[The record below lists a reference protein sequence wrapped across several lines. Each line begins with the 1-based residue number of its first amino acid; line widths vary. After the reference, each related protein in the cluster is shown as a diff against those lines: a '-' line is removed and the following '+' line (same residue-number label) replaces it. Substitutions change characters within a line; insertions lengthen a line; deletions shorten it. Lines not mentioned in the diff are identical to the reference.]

1 MNHRTYLKI
10 DLNKLEHNFNCVRNK
25 LPNNIKIL
33 GVIKA
38 NAYGHGAVEI
48 GKFLDGKCDFFGVAC
63 IEEAVELKKAEIK
76 TPILILGR
84 VFPFDIET
92 AVKYD
97 VRIPIF
103 SYDDAVALSNEA
115 VKQGKNMPFHFCI
128 DTGMSRIGFQVS
140 EESADICKSITELP
154 NIFAEG
160 LFSHFATADEKD
172 LSKAVEQRNKYKEFC
187 KMLSDRGIEIPIKHL
202 NNSAGIMNF
211 DEYFDMCR
219 MGIITYGLYPSDEVD
234 KDILDLEP
242 IMSWH
247 AKISH
252 IKELEPN
259 REISYGG
266 TFKTDRV
273 TKVATVPV
281 GYADGFPRC
290 LSNKGKV
297 IINGKYAKILGR
309 VCMDQFMVDVTGMDV
324 KEGDKVTLAG
334 KDGSEEILIDDLA
347 ALAGTFNY
355 EFVCDLGKRVP
366 RVFVKDGKI
375 VGTKDYFEDDYEV
388 EI

>member
-25 LPNNIKIL
+25 LPSDVKIL

-48 GKFLDGKCDFFGVAC
+48 GKFLDDKCDFFGVAC

-103 SYDDAVALSNEA
+103 SYEDAVVLSNEA
-115 VKQGKNMPFHFCI
+115 VKQEKNVPFHFCI

-140 EESADICKSITELP
+140 EGSADICKSITELP

-160 LFSHFATADEKD
+160 LFSHFATADEND
-172 LSKAVEQRNKYKEFC
+172 LSKAVEQRNKYKKFC
-187 KMLSDRGIEIPIKHL
+187 KMLSDREVEIPIKHL

-234 KDILDLEP
+234 KGILDLEP

-252 IKELEPN
+252 VKELETN

-266 TFKTDRV
+266 TFKTNKV

-290 LSNKGKV
+290 LSNKGRV

-309 VCMDQFMVDVTGMDV
+309 VCMDQFMVDVSDIECNINDEVVLFGTQ
-324 KEGDKVTLAG
+324 KNAHISL
-334 KDGSEEILIDDLA
+334 EELSNSA
-347 ALAGTFNY
+347 YSFNY
-355 EFVCDLGKRVP
+355 ELPCRIPLRVNRVYVYNGKT
-366 RVFVKDGKI
+366 VKD
-375 VGTKDYFEDDYEV
+375 VGLV
-388 EI
+388 

>member
-247 AKISH
+247 TKISH

-266 TFKTDRV
+266 IFKTDRV

-309 VCMDQFMVDVTGMDV
+309 VCMDQFMVDVSDIECNINDEVVLFGTQ
-324 KEGDKVTLAG
+324 KNAHISL
-334 KDGSEEILIDDLA
+334 EELSNSA
-347 ALAGTFNY
+347 YSFNY
-355 EFVCDLGKRVP
+355 ELPCRIPVRVN
-366 RVFVKDGKI
+366 RVYVYNDEVVED
-375 VGTKDYFEDDYEV
+375 VGLA
-388 EI
+388 

>member
-234 KDILDLEP
+234 KDILDLQP

-309 VCMDQFMVDVTGMDV
+309 VCMDQFMVDVSDIECNINDEVVLFGTQ
-324 KEGDKVTLAG
+324 KNAHISL
-334 KDGSEEILIDDLA
+334 EELSNSA
-347 ALAGTFNY
+347 YSFNY
-355 EFVCDLGKRVP
+355 ELPCRIPVRVN
-366 RVFVKDGKI
+366 RVYVYNDEVVED
-375 VGTKDYFEDDYEV
+375 VGLA
-388 EI
+388 

>member
-172 LSKAVEQRNKYKEFC
+172 LSKAVEQRNKYKKFC

-247 AKISH
+247 SKISH

-309 VCMDQFMVDVTGMDV
+309 VCMDQFMVDVSDIECNINDEVVLFGTQ
-324 KEGDKVTLAG
+324 KNAHISLEELAN
-334 KDGSEEILIDDLA
+334 SA
-347 ALAGTFNY
+347 YSFNY
-355 EFVCDLGKRVP
+355 ELPCRIPVRVN
-366 RVFVKDGKI
+366 RVYVYNDRTVKD
-375 VGTKDYFEDDYEV
+375 VGLA
-388 EI
+388 

>member
-25 LPNNIKIL
+25 LPSNIKIL

-128 DTGMSRIGFQVS
+128 DTGMSRIGFQVN

-172 LSKAVEQRNKYKEFC
+172 LSKAVEQRNKYKKFC

-219 MGIITYGLYPSDEVD
+219 TGIITYGLYPSDEVD

-247 AKISH
+247 SKISH

-309 VCMDQFMVDVTGMDV
+309 VCMDQFMVDVSDIECNINDEVVLFGTQ
-324 KEGDKVTLAG
+324 KNAHISLEELAN
-334 KDGSEEILIDDLA
+334 SA
-347 ALAGTFNY
+347 YSFNY
-355 EFVCDLGKRVP
+355 ELPCRIPVRVN
-366 RVFVKDGKI
+366 RVYVYNDRTVKD
-375 VGTKDYFEDDYEV
+375 VGLA
-388 EI
+388 

>member
-1 MNHRTYLKI
+1 MNHRTYLEI

-25 LPNNIKIL
+25 LPDNVKIL

-48 GKFLDGKCDFFGVAC
+48 GKFLDDKCDFFGVAC
-63 IEEAVELKKAEIK
+63 IEEAVELKNAGIK

-103 SYDDAVALSNEA
+103 SYEDAVALSNEA
-115 VKQGKNMPFHFCI
+115 VKQGKNVPFHFCI

-154 NIFAEG
+154 NIFVEG

-172 LSKAVEQRNKYKEFC
+172 LSKAVEQRNKYKKFC
-187 KMLSDRGIEIPIKHL
+187 KMLSDREVEIPIKHL

-219 MGIITYGLYPSDEVD
+219 MGIITYGLYPSEEVD
-234 KDILDLEP
+234 KGILDLEP

-252 IKELEPN
+252 VKDLEPN

-266 TFKTDRV
+266 IFKTDKV

-309 VCMDQFMVDVTGMDV
+309 VCMDQFMVDVSDIECNVNDEVVLFGTQ
-324 KEGDKVTLAG
+324 
-334 KDGSEEILIDDLA
+334 KDARISLEELSNSA
-347 ALAGTFNY
+347 YSFNY
-355 EFVCDLGKRVP
+355 ELPCRIPLRVNRVYVYNGKT
-366 RVFVKDGKI
+366 VKD
-375 VGTKDYFEDDYEV
+375 VGLV
-388 EI
+388 

>member
-25 LPNNIKIL
+25 LPSDVKIL

-48 GKFLDGKCDFFGVAC
+48 GKFLDNKCDFFGVAC

-103 SYDDAVALSNEA
+103 SYEDAVVLSNEA
-115 VKQGKNMPFHFCI
+115 VKQEKNVPFHFCI

-140 EESADICKSITELP
+140 DESADICKSITELP

-160 LFSHFATADEKD
+160 LFSHFATADEND

-187 KMLSDRGIEIPIKHL
+187 KMLSDREVEIPIKHL

-234 KDILDLEP
+234 KGILDLEP

-252 IKELEPN
+252 VKELEPN

-266 TFKTDRV
+266 TFKTDKI

-290 LSNKGKV
+290 LSNKGRV

-309 VCMDQFMVDVTGMDV
+309 VCMDQFMVDVSDIECNVNDEVVLFGTQ
-324 KEGDKVTLAG
+324 KNAHISL
-334 KDGSEEILIDDLA
+334 EELSNSA
-347 ALAGTFNY
+347 YSFNY
-355 EFVCDLGKRVP
+355 ELPCKIPLRVNRVYVYNGKT
-366 RVFVKDGKI
+366 VKD
-375 VGTKDYFEDDYEV
+375 VGLV
-388 EI
+388 

>member
-25 LPNNIKIL
+25 LPSNVKIL

-48 GKFLDGKCDFFGVAC
+48 GKFLDDKCDFFGVAC

-103 SYDDAVALSNEA
+103 SYEDAVVLSNEA
-115 VKQGKNMPFHFCI
+115 VKQGKNVPFHFCI

-140 EESADICKSITELP
+140 DESADICKSITELP

-160 LFSHFATADEKD
+160 LFSHFATADEND
-172 LSKAVEQRNKYKEFC
+172 LSKAIEQRNKYKKFC
-187 KMLSDRGIEIPIKHL
+187 KMLSDREVEIPIKHL

-234 KDILDLEP
+234 KGILDLKP
-242 IMSWH
+242 IMSWN

-252 IKELEPN
+252 VKELEPN

-266 TFKTDRV
+266 TFKTDKI

-290 LSNKGKV
+290 LSNKGRV

-309 VCMDQFMVDVTGMDV
+309 VCMDQFMVDVSDIECNVNDEVVLFGTQ
-324 KEGDKVTLAG
+324 KNAHISL
-334 KDGSEEILIDDLA
+334 EELSNSA
-347 ALAGTFNY
+347 YSFNY
-355 EFVCDLGKRVP
+355 ELPCKIPLRVNRVYVYNGKT
-366 RVFVKDGKI
+366 VKD
-375 VGTKDYFEDDYEV
+375 VGLV
-388 EI
+388 

>member
-172 LSKAVEQRNKYKEFC
+172 LSKAVEQRNKYKAFC
-187 KMLSDRGIEIPIKHL
+187 KMLSDREIEIPIKHL

-309 VCMDQFMVDVTGMDV
+309 VCMDQFMVGVSDIECNINDEVVLFGTQ
-324 KEGDKVTLAG
+324 KNAHISL
-334 KDGSEEILIDDLA
+334 EELSNSA
-347 ALAGTFNY
+347 YSFNY
-355 EFVCDLGKRVP
+355 ELPCRIPVRVN
-366 RVFVKDGKI
+366 RVYVYNDEVVED
-375 VGTKDYFEDDYEV
+375 VGLA
-388 EI
+388 

>member
-1 MNHRTYLKI
+1 MNHRTYLEI

-25 LPNNIKIL
+25 LPDDVKIL

-48 GKFLDGKCDFFGVAC
+48 GEFLDDKCDFFGVAC

-103 SYDDAVALSNEA
+103 SYEDAVALSNEA
-115 VKQGKNMPFHFCI
+115 VKQGKNVPFHFCI
-128 DTGMSRIGFQVS
+128 DTGMSRIGFQVN

-172 LSKAVEQRNKYKEFC
+172 LSKTVEQRNQYKKFC
-187 KMLSDRGIEIPIKHL
+187 KMLSDREVEIPIKHL

-211 DEYFDMCR
+211 DEHFDMCR

-234 KDILDLEP
+234 KDLLDLEP

-247 AKISH
+247 TKIAH
-252 IKELEPN
+252 IKDLEPN

-290 LSNKGKV
+290 LSNKGKI

-309 VCMDQFMVDVTGMDV
+309 VCMDQFMVDVSDIECNVNDEVVLFGTQ
-324 KEGDKVTLAG
+324 
-334 KDGSEEILIDDLA
+334 KDAHISLEELSNSA
-347 ALAGTFNY
+347 YSFNY
-355 EFVCDLGKRVP
+355 ELPCRIPLRVN
-366 RVFVKDGKI
+366 RVYVYNGQTVKD
-375 VGTKDYFEDDYEV
+375 VGLV
-388 EI
+388 

>member
-63 IEEAVELKKAEIK
+63 IEEAVELKKAGIK

-309 VCMDQFMVDVTGMDV
+309 VCMDQFMVDVSDIECNINDEVVLFGTQ
-324 KEGDKVTLAG
+324 KNAHISL
-334 KDGSEEILIDDLA
+334 EELSNSA
-347 ALAGTFNY
+347 YSFNY
-355 EFVCDLGKRVP
+355 ELPCRIPVRVN
-366 RVFVKDGKI
+366 RVYVYNDEVVED
-375 VGTKDYFEDDYEV
+375 VGLA
-388 EI
+388 

>member
-25 LPNNIKIL
+25 LPSDVKIL

-48 GKFLDGKCDFFGVAC
+48 GKFLDDKCDFFGVAC

-103 SYDDAVALSNEA
+103 SYKDAVVLSNEA
-115 VKQGKNMPFHFCI
+115 VKQEKNVPFHFCI

-140 EESADICKSITELP
+140 DESANICKSITELP

-160 LFSHFATADEKD
+160 LFSHFATADEND
-172 LSKAVEQRNKYKEFC
+172 LSKAVEQRNKYKKFC
-187 KMLSDRGIEIPIKHL
+187 KMLSDREVEIPIKHL

-234 KDILDLEP
+234 KGILDLEP

-252 IKELEPN
+252 VKELEPN

-266 TFKTDRV
+266 TFKTDKI

-290 LSNKGKV
+290 LSNKGRV

-309 VCMDQFMVDVTGMDV
+309 VCMDQFMVDVSDIECNVNDEVVLFGTQ
-324 KEGDKVTLAG
+324 KNAHIFL
-334 KDGSEEILIDDLA
+334 EELSNSA
-347 ALAGTFNY
+347 YSFNY
-355 EFVCDLGKRVP
+355 ELPCRIPLRVNRVYVYNGKT
-366 RVFVKDGKI
+366 VKD
-375 VGTKDYFEDDYEV
+375 VGLV
-388 EI
+388 

>member
-247 AKISH
+247 TKISH

-309 VCMDQFMVDVTGMDV
+309 VCMDQFMVDVSDIDCNINDEVVLFGTQ
-324 KEGDKVTLAG
+324 KNAHISL
-334 KDGSEEILIDDLA
+334 EELSNSA
-347 ALAGTFNY
+347 YSFNY
-355 EFVCDLGKRVP
+355 ELPCRIPVRVN
-366 RVFVKDGKI
+366 RVYVYNDEVVED
-375 VGTKDYFEDDYEV
+375 VGLA
-388 EI
+388 

>member
-1 MNHRTYLKI
+1 MDHRTYLKI

-25 LPNNIKIL
+25 LPDDVKIL

-48 GKFLDGKCDFFGVAC
+48 GKFLDDKCDFFGVAC
-63 IEEAVELKKAEIK
+63 IEEAVELKKAQIK

-84 VFPFDIET
+84 VFPFDMET

-103 SYDDAVALSNEA
+103 SYEDAVALSNEA
-115 VKQGKNMPFHFCI
+115 VKQGKNVPFHFCI
-128 DTGMSRIGFQVS
+128 DTGMSRIGFQVN
-140 EESADICKSITELP
+140 EESADICKKITELP

-172 LSKAVEQRNKYKEFC
+172 LSKTVEQRNQYKKFC
-187 KMLSDRGIEIPIKHL
+187 KMLSDRKIEIPIKHL

-211 DEYFDMCR
+211 DEHFDMCR

-234 KDILDLEP
+234 KDLLDLEP

-247 AKISH
+247 TKIAH
-252 IKELEPN
+252 IKDLEPN

-309 VCMDQFMVDVTGMDV
+309 VCMDQFMVDVSDIECNVNDEVVLFGTQ
-324 KEGDKVTLAG
+324 KNAHISL
-334 KDGSEEILIDDLA
+334 EELSNSA
-347 ALAGTFNY
+347 YSFNY
-355 EFVCDLGKRVP
+355 ELPCRIPLRVN
-366 RVFVKDGKI
+366 RVYVYNGQTVKD
-375 VGTKDYFEDDYEV
+375 VGLV
-388 EI
+388 

>member
-25 LPNNIKIL
+25 LPSDVKIL

-48 GKFLDGKCDFFGVAC
+48 GKFLDDKCDFFGVAC
-63 IEEAVELKKAEIK
+63 IEEAVELKNAGIK

-103 SYDDAVALSNEA
+103 SYEDAVALSNEA
-115 VKQGKNMPFHFCI
+115 VKQGKNVPFHFCI

-172 LSKAVEQRNKYKEFC
+172 LSKAVEQRNKYKKFC
-187 KMLSDRGIEIPIKHL
+187 KMLSDRKIEIPIKHL

-234 KDILDLEP
+234 KGILDLEP

-252 IKELEPN
+252 VKNLEPN

-266 TFKTDRV
+266 TFKTDKV

-309 VCMDQFMVDVTGMDV
+309 VCMDQFMVDVSDIECNVNDEVILFGTQ
-324 KEGDKVTLAG
+324 KNASISL
-334 KDGSEEILIDDLA
+334 EELSNSA
-347 ALAGTFNY
+347 YSFNY
-355 EFVCDLGKRVP
+355 ELPCRIPLRVNRVYVYNGKT
-366 RVFVKDGKI
+366 VKD
-375 VGTKDYFEDDYEV
+375 VGLV
-388 EI
+388 